1 METLTD
7 RFVGELLAGQ
17 RTFFEKG
24 TTLPYAYRAE
34 QLEKLKRA
42 IKSYEGELE
51 KALAADLGK
60 SRQESYLT
68 EIGFVLAGITHTLR
82 HLKKWMRPVRVR
94 SGLTVFPSVSKVIAQ
109 PYGSV
114 LIMGPY
120 NYPFSC

>member
-17 RTFFEKG
+17 QTFFEKG

-34 QLEKLKRA
+34 QLKKLKRA
-42 IKSYEGELE
+42 IISYEGELE

-94 SGLTVFPSVSKVIAQ
+94 SGLTVFPSVSKVIAAALRNA
-109 PYGSV
+109 Y
-114 LIMGPY
+114 L
-120 NYPFSC
+120 